1 MRCECEL
8 QKVFLFHV
16 HTGAWELAVLV
27 ILLINDV
34 CSQLNKIYSVL
45 GIKAG
50 RGFQEEWVILWVV
63 RSALIFDSSLH
74 APEMLHM

>member
-16 HTGAWELAVLV
+16 QTVPV
-27 ILLINDV
+27 ILLNNDV

-50 RGFQEEWVILWVV
+50 GASRQSG
-63 RSALIFDSSLH
+63 
-74 APEMLHM
+74 